1 MTEMCVNY
9 PFMVMQLV
17 INMMLS
23 LESNREVILIRVV
36 SKFCVKVDSEG
47 PWIIVTS
54 VSEEK

>member
-9 PFMVMQLV
+9 PFTVMQLV

-23 LESNREVILIRVV
+23 LESNKEVILISIG
-36 SKFCVKVDSEG
+36 SKFCVKVDFEG